1 MRRSSKNNKGG
12 NFSGAWICL
21 LLGLLVVTIIG
32 GCQFYRMHQ
41 KYSELRQDISLMNFH
56 AEPENQNEY
65 TQTIDF
71 LENEMTKF
79 REYTENQQD
88 FLLWLLGAF
97 GVTATALMAY
107 LGVQNRKDI
116 SGIIR
121 DSYQSIIQKEMADL
135 IGGREKIQYLESGI
149 QKEEY
154 AKNRKILFI
163 IRGDD
168 ENRTGTLNQVY
179 RMLEMQ
185 QYKVDK
191 YFISSGKIIEKKQ
204 MKKWVKNYE
213 ILVYQPADEEDGSA
227 AAGKPGKPAYQTLS
241 SYCKENHRFCL
252 FYCENFKIN
261 LGSSQPNFY
270 ASTVNYGLTLLERLY
285 TLLYFVREEDTD
297 EV

>member
-21 LLGLLVVTIIG
+21 LLGLLVVTIVG

-71 LENEMTKF
+71 LENEMTEF

-121 DSYQSIIQKEMADL
+121 DSYQSIIQNEMADL

-149 QKEEY
+149 QKEEH

-191 YFISSGKIIEKKQ
+191 YFISSGKIIEKDQ

-213 ILVYQPADEEDGSA
+213 ILVYQPADAEDGSVA
-227 AAGKPGKPAYQTLS
+227 AGKPAYQTIS
-241 SYCKENHRFCL
+241 AYCKENHRFCL
-252 FYCENFKIN
+252 LYCENFKIT
-261 LGSSQPNFY
+261 LDSSQPNFY

>member
-21 LLGLLVVTIIG
+21 LLGLLVVTIVG
-32 GCQFYRMHQ
+32 GCQFYRMNQ

-88 FLLWLLGAF
+88 FLLWLLGA
-97 GVTATALMAY
+97 
-107 LGVQNRKDI
+107 
-116 SGIIR
+116 
-121 DSYQSIIQKEMADL
+121 

-149 QKEEY
+149 QKEEH

-168 ENRTGTLNQVY
+168 ENRKGTLNQVY

-185 QYKVDK
+185 QYKVNK
-191 YFISSGKIIEKKQ
+191 CFISSGKVIEEGRIQ
-204 MKKWVKNYE
+204 RWAKNYG
-213 ILVYQPADEEDGSA
+213 ILVYQPADAEDGSA
-227 AAGKPGKPAYQTLS
+227 AAGKPAYQTIS
-241 SYCKENHRFCL
+241 AYCKENRRFCL
-252 FYCENFKIN
+252 FYCENFKII
-261 LGSSQPNFY
+261 LDSSQPNFY

>member
-21 LLGLLVVTIIG
+21 LLGLLVVTIVG
-32 GCQFYRMHQ
+32 GCQFYRMNQ

-121 DSYQSIIQKEMADL
+121 DSYQSIIQNEMADL

-149 QKEEY
+149 QKEEH

-185 QYKVDK
+185 QYKVNK
-191 YFISSGKIIEKKQ
+191 CFISSGKVIEEGRIQ
-204 MKKWVKNYE
+204 RWAKNYG
-213 ILVYQPADEEDGSA
+213 ILVYQPADAEDGSA
-227 AAGKPGKPAYQTLS
+227 AAGKPAYQTIS
-241 SYCKENHRFCL
+241 AYCKENRRFCL
-252 FYCENFKIN
+252 FYCENFKII
-261 LGSSQPNFY
+261 LDSSQPNFY